1 MFLRNTHILAP
12 RRHFPS
18 TASLLALE
26 ALDRLGT
33 VTAAAAEL
41 NLTPGAISRAVKEA
55 EGQLGVALALRD
67 RQRLRLTP
75 AARDYIA
82 QVRRALETLSAASLK
97 LRGNPQGGGLTLAIL
112 PAFGMH
118 WLAPRLP
125 AFRAAHPEVS
135 LSLATRLRPFDLA
148 AEGFDAAIHYGRADW
163 AGAEHLL
170 LMQEEV
176 LAVCAP
182 SLLSRPVTGAEGL
195 LDQPLLMIE
204 SRRGDWGRW
213 FAAQGLAGQRPV
225 GMMFDQFATMQQAAI
240 HGLGVALLP
249 TFLIADDLRAGRLV
263 AAYGGPV
270 RSAGSYYLVWPKEA
284 AARPAFAAFHRW
296 IADQV
301 SSDTAHDADGQD
313 AMPVAAQGRGR
324 RDPAP

>member
-1 MFLRNTHILAP
+1 MLAP

-26 ALDRLGT
+26 AVDRLGT
-33 VTAAAAEL
+33 VTAAAADL
-41 NLTPGAISRAVKEA
+41 NLTSGAISRAIKEA
-55 EGQLGVALALRD
+55 EGQLGVTLALRD

-75 AARDYIA
+75 AARDYVA

-97 LRGNPQGGGLTLAIL
+97 LRGNPQGGGLSIAIL

-125 AFRAAHPEVS
+125 SFRAAHPAVG

-148 AEGFDAAIHYGRADW
+148 EDGFDAAIHYGRADW
-163 AGAEHLL
+163 PGAAHLL
-170 LMQEEV
+170 LMEEEV
-176 LAVCAP
+176 LPVCAP
-182 SLLSRPVTGAEGL
+182 ALLPRA
-195 LDQPLLMIE
+195 LDGPAQVLDLPLLMID

-213 FAAQGLAGQRPV
+213 FAAQGMAGQRPV

-249 TFLIADDLRAGRLV
+249 TFLIDDDLRAGRLV
-263 AAYGGPV
+263 AAFGQPV
-270 RSAGSYYLVWPKEA
+270 RSAGSYYLVWAADAPPRPALVAFRDWITRAVDLA
-284 AARPAFAAFHRW
+284 AARP
-296 IADQV
+296 
-301 SSDTAHDADGQD
+301 GN
-313 AMPVAAQGRGR
+313 P
-324 RDPAP
+324 

>member
-1 MFLRNTHILAP
+1 MLAP

-33 VTAAAAEL
+33 VTAAATEL

-55 EGQLGVALALRD
+55 EGQLGVTLAIRD

-82 QVRRALETLSAASLK
+82 QVRRALETLSAASAR
-97 LRGNPQGGGLTLAIL
+97 LRGSPGGGSLTLAIL

-125 AFRAAHPEVS
+125 TFRAAHPGVALT
-135 LSLATRLRPFDLA
+135 LSTRLRPFDLA
-148 AEGFDAAIHYGRADW
+148 AEGFDAAIHYGRPDWPGAD
-163 AGAEHLL
+163 HLL
-170 LMQEEV
+170 LMEEEV
-176 LAVCAP
+176 IPVAAPDLLPGGAVQAK
-182 SLLSRPVTGAEGL
+182 AL

-204 SRRGDWGRW
+204 SRTGDWGRW
-213 FAAQGLAGQRPV
+213 FAAQGLPGQRPR
-225 GMMFDQFATMQQAAI
+225 GMLFDQFATMQQGAI

-249 TFLIADDLRAGRLV
+249 TFLIADDLRAGRLKAIG
-263 AAYGGPV
+263 AAE
-270 RSAGSYYLVWPKEA
+270 RSAGSYFLTWPKDTPP
-284 AARPAFAAFHRW
+284 RPPFAAFRDW
-296 IADQV
+296 ITAQV
-301 SSDTAHDADGQD
+301 QRPTPDAANRRAAGQ
-313 AMPVAAQGRGR
+313 GGG
-324 RDPAP
+324 

>member
-1 MFLRNTHILAP
+1 MLAP

-33 VTAAAAEL
+33 VTAAGLEL

-55 EGQLGVALALRD
+55 EGQLGVTLAIRD

-82 QVRRALETLSAASLK
+82 QVRRALETLSAASSR
-97 LRGNPQGGGLTLAIL
+97 LRGSPGGGSLTLAIL

-125 AFRAAHPEVS
+125 RFRAGHPGVALT
-135 LSLATRLRPFDLA
+135 LSTRLRPFDLG
-148 AEGFDAAIHYGRADW
+148 AEGFDAAIHYGRPDW
-163 AGAEHLL
+163 PGAEHLL
-170 LMQEEV
+170 LMEEEV
-176 LAVCAP
+176 IPVAAP
-182 SLLSRPVTGAEGL
+182 SFLAAPSAPAAL

-204 SRRGDWGRW
+204 SRTGDWGRW
-213 FAAQGLAGQRPV
+213 FAAQGLPGQRPR
-225 GMMFDQFATMQQAAI
+225 GMLFDQFATMQQGAI

-249 TFLIADDLRAGRLV
+249 TFLVVDDLRAGRLQAIG
-263 AAYGGPV
+263 AAE
-270 RSAGSYYLVWPKEA
+270 RSAGSYFLVWPKDTPP
-284 AARPAFAAFHRW
+284 RPSFAAFRDW
-296 IADQV
+296 ITAQV
-301 SSDTAHDADGQD
+301 QRPTPDAANRRAAGQ
-313 AMPVAAQGRGR
+313 GEG
-324 RDPAP
+324 